1 MENSQRRNIYNGII
15 TLAVMCF
22 TLFGCSVVRDVPDGQ
37 HLLNKNI
44 IKTDRSEYR
53 ENIVAVIKQKPNR
66 KILGLF
72 RFHLGVYTLANH
84 GKETRLKKW
93 LKSAIGEE
101 PVLLDTNLMHKS
113 ADQLEILMQN
123 YGYFH
128 TVVLDTV
135 VYHKKRAN
143 VYYKFTCGKPYRFRN
158 LSYKIPDSTI
168 LNYVKEAD
176 SLTFIQKGEIYSAS
190 TLQKERDRL
199 NLFLRNKGYSGF
211 NPQYIRFVVDTGLK
225 SNQVDVILSIPD
237 PQVNFRDTVTLAANR
252 KHTIGVVKEVRI
264 EMDYDPIVVKESA
277 HLDSVWYKGYKFI
290 SNTDSE
296 YLYKPARILDHI
308 FIKPDSLF
316 TQTDI
321 DITYQRLA
329 DLGVFRFVNIK
340 YETLP
345 EKDSLGRNKLRCS
358 VLLSPQNR
366 QDYKLEAEGTNSG
379 GNLGVSGNIV
389 YRNKNMF
396 KGAELFEFK
405 IKGGLEIQRNFNDN
419 SASSQFGVFNT
430 YEFGPELTL
439 NFPRALWPF
448 TIRNQ
453 RKVSNPITSI
463 SLGYNVQSRPEYF
476 RRLINTSYYYT
487 KRTSK
492 FNRFYFYPVEINYLK
507 VDLDSAFEQQLI
519 KLNDIN
525 LLTSYT
531 DQLIAN
537 GRVSYIFNNQN
548 LSRIGNYVYFKVNLE
563 FAGNSLSLLPDDF
576 FKIAEDKSRYLTN
589 VRYAQYIRPDLDYR
603 FYKQF
608 NKRSTL
614 VARLST
620 GLGYAYGN
628 SKIVPFEKAFYA
640 GGPNDIRA
648 WRSRSLGPG
657 SNTSVDYFE
666 RFGEFKLTGNVEYR
680 FDLFRFIKGAIF
692 TDMGNVWLINTKLDR
707 PGGILTMKEFPDE
720 IAIGSGLGIRA
731 DFTFFILRLD
741 GAVQIKDPAMPVGDR
756 WVFRANKLK
765 DITFNFGI
773 GYPF

>member
-1 MENSQRRNIYNGII
+1 MENSQRRNIYHGIF
-15 TLAVMCF
+15 TLTVMSF
-22 TLFGCSVVRDVPDGQ
+22 ILFGCSGIRDIPEGQ

-53 ENIVAVIKQKPNR
+53 DNIIAVIKQKPNR

-72 RFHLGVYTLANH
+72 RFHLGVYTLANQ
-84 GKETRLKKW
+84 GKETRIKKW
-93 LKSAIGEE
+93 LKLAIGEE

-123 YGYFH
+123 NGYFLA
-128 TVVLDTV
+128 TVSDTV
-135 VYHKKRAN
+135 IYHKKRAN
-143 VYYKFTCGKPYRFRN
+143 VYYKFSCEKPYRFRN

-168 LNYVKEAD
+168 HKQVMEAD
-176 SLTFIQKGEIYSAS
+176 SLTLIQKGEIYSAT

-199 NLFLRNKGYSGF
+199 SLFLRNKGYSGF

-225 SNQVDVILSIPD
+225 SNQVDIILSVPD
-237 PQVNFRDTVTLAANR
+237 PQVNSRDTLSVQAIR
-252 KHTIGVVKEVRI
+252 KHTIGIVKEVRI
-264 EMDYDPIVVKESA
+264 EMDYDPIVVKETQ
-277 HLDSVWYKGYKFI
+277 HLDSLWYKGYKFI
-290 SNTDSE
+290 SNSDSE
-296 YLYKPARILDHI
+296 YLYKPARILEHV
-308 FIKPDSLF
+308 FIKPDSLY
-316 TQTDI
+316 TQSDV

-329 DLGVFRFVNIK
+329 DLGVFKFVNIK
-340 YETLP
+340 YETLSQ
-345 EKDSLGRNKLRCS
+345 KDSLGRNMLRCN

-379 GNLGVSGNIV
+379 GDLGISGNIV

-405 IKGGLEIQRNFNDN
+405 IKGGLEVQRNLNN
-419 SASSQFGVFNT
+419 ITTNTQFGVFNT

-439 NFPRALWPF
+439 SFPRALWPF
-448 TIRNQ
+448 TIKNQ

-507 VDLDSAFEQQLI
+507 VDLDSAFENQLI

-548 LSRIGNYVYFKVNLE
+548 LSRIGNYIYFKVNLE
-563 FAGNSLSLLPDDF
+563 FAGNSLSLLPDEF
-576 FKIAEDKSRYLTN
+576 FKISEDKSRYLTN
-589 VRYAQYIRPDLDYR
+589 VRYAQYLRPDIDCR
-603 FYKQF
+603 IYKQF
-608 NKRSTL
+608 NKASAL
-614 VARLST
+614 VARVSS

-628 SKIVPFEKAFYA
+628 SKIVPFEKAFYS

-657 SNTSVDYFE
+657 SNTSVGYFE

-680 FDLFRFIKGAIF
+680 FDVFRFIKGAIF

-707 PGGILTMKEFPDE
+707 PGGILTLKDFPNE

-741 GAVQIKDPAMPVGDR
+741 GAVQIKDPAMPAGNR
-756 WVFRANKLK
+756 WVFRANKIK

>member
-1 MENSQRRNIYNGII
+1 
-15 TLAVMCF
+15 
-22 TLFGCSVVRDVPDGQ
+22 
-37 HLLNKNI
+37 
-44 IKTDRSEYR
+44 
-53 ENIVAVIKQKPNR
+53 
-66 KILGLF
+66 
-72 RFHLGVYTLANH
+72 
-84 GKETRLKKW
+84 
-93 LKSAIGEE
+93 
-101 PVLLDTNLMHKS
+101 
-113 ADQLEILMQN
+113 
-123 YGYFH
+123 
-128 TVVLDTV
+128 
-135 VYHKKRAN
+135 
-143 VYYKFTCGKPYRFRN
+143 
-158 LSYKIPDSTI
+158 
-168 LNYVKEAD
+168 
-176 SLTFIQKGEIYSAS
+176 
-190 TLQKERDRL
+190 
-199 NLFLRNKGYSGF
+199 
-211 NPQYIRFVVDTGLK
+211 
-225 SNQVDVILSIPD
+225 
-237 PQVNFRDTVTLAANR
+237 
-252 KHTIGVVKEVRI
+252 
-264 EMDYDPIVVKESA
+264 
-277 HLDSVWYKGYKFI
+277 
-290 SNTDSE
+290 
-296 YLYKPARILDHI
+296 
-308 FIKPDSLF
+308 
-316 TQTDI
+316 
-321 DITYQRLA
+321 
-329 DLGVFRFVNIK
+329 
-340 YETLP
+340 
-345 EKDSLGRNKLRCS
+345 
-358 VLLSPQNR
+358 
-366 QDYKLEAEGTNSG
+366 
-379 GNLGVSGNIV
+379 
-389 YRNKNMF
+389 MF

-405 IKGGLEIQRNFNDN
+405 IKGGLEIQRNFNET
-419 SASSQFGVFNT
+419 STSSQFGVFNT

-448 TIRNQ
+448 TIKNA

-537 GRVSYIFNNQN
+537 GRISYIFNNQN

-563 FAGNSLSLLPDDF
+563 FAGNSLSLLPDDV

-608 NKRSTL
+608 NKTSTL
-614 VARLST
+614 VARLTT

-707 PGGILTMKEFPDE
+707 PGGILTLKEFPDE

-741 GAVQIKDPAMPVGDR
+741 GAVQIKDPAMPAGER
-756 WVFRANKLK
+756 WVLRANKLK